1 MAKKGVPRQQES
13 EMCVIKAKRH
23 YVASCAP
30 EFARDVPVAGEI
42 MFGLKV

>member
-1 MAKKGVPRQQES
+1 
-13 EMCVIKAKRH
+13 MCVIRAKRH

-30 EFARDVPVAGEI
+30 KFARDVPVAGEI